1 MLTVVRTDDPVDDVV
16 LGLVLQPAVV
26 VEGPGGRPVHDVVLE
41 EVLAGRHVAIEEVG
55 AAVVRPP
62 VPVGRKIINL
72 GGLRPGSTYPYAI
85 KNQRKAR
92 NAPSRGLWVP

>member
-1 MLTVVRTDDPVDDVV
+1 MSTGRTDLSVDDVV

-55 AAVVRPP
+55 AAVVRPA
-62 VPVGRKIINL
+62 VTEEIF
-72 GGLRPGSTYPYAI
+72 SI
-85 KNQRKAR
+85 KYF
-92 NAPSRGLWVP
+92 